1 MECERVLQ
9 RKGLGEVGGGKCLAV
24 GVLKSSRHGTLA
36 RQGQKAKWGRVHRGL
51 KNHSWGHTVEM
62 RRKVQAGIGMVSVGQ
77 RTTVALRREGKVRAL
92 RGCPVTQVKMVV
104 AGVTRCWQG

>member
-1 MECERVLQ
+1 M
-9 RKGLGEVGGGKCLAV
+9 
-24 GVLKSSRHGTLA
+24 
-36 RQGQKAKWGRVHRGL
+36 
-51 KNHSWGHTVEM
+51 EM
-62 RRKVQAGIGMVSVGQ
+62 RRKVQAGTGMVSVGQ